1 MIWQITNPKSIAV
14 EELNDAV
21 MCFDRMS
28 GETHLLTVLPGE
40 ILLLLQHKA
49 YSESDLTQTLAGL
62 CEQPNNENWHADIK
76 RALNGLQRLNLV
88 TKR

>member
-1 MIWQITNPKSIAV
+1 
-14 EELNDAV
+14 

-28 GETHLLTVLPGE
+28 GETHLLTALPGE
-40 ILLLLQHKA
+40 VLLLLQRKA
-49 YSESDLTQTLAGL
+49 FPEGDLAQTLANL
-62 CEQPNNENWHADIK
+62 CDQPNNENWHADIK